1 MTEHS
6 GEAADRKPVII
17 MSAPN
22 GARRGTRDHPALPVT
37 APEIAACA
45 ESVVEAGAAV
55 LHLHVRNAE
64 GRHTLDAAVYR
75 TAIAAVRER
84 VGERVVIQ
92 VTSEAC
98 GLYSREQQMAV
109 VRELRPES
117 VSLALRELCP
127 DVASE
132 QDAAVF
138 FAWLRAHAIHP
149 QYILYSSAEVAR
161 FEDLRRRGIIADQ
174 RPFVLFVL
182 GRYSREL
189 AGNPADLD
197 LFCAALGDRAEWS
210 VCCFGVR
217 EHEAANRA
225 MLHGG
230 HVRVGF
236 ENNLHLPDGSLA
248 RDNAEL
254 VRLIAADA
262 ATSRRPLASAHD
274 VREWFA

>member
-1 MTEHS
+1 MTEAS
-6 GEAADRKPVII
+6 GVEANRKPVII

-22 GARRGTRDHPALPVT
+22 GARRGTQDHPALPVT
-37 APEIAACA
+37 PPQIAACA

-55 LHLHVRNAE
+55 LHLHVRDAE
-64 GRHTLDAAVYR
+64 GRHTLDADIYR

-84 VGERVVIQ
+84 VGDRVVIQ

-109 VRELRPES
+109 VRELRPEA

-127 DVASE
+127 GATSE
-132 QDAAVF
+132 QEVAAF
-138 FAWLRAHAIHP
+138 FAWLIANEVKA
-149 QYILYSSAEVAR
+149 QYILYSPEEATR
-161 FEDLRRRGIIADQ
+161 FEDLRRRGIIADEH
-174 RPFVLFVL
+174 PFVLFVL

-189 AGNPADLD
+189 AGDPADLD

-217 EHEAANRA
+217 EHEAAHRA
-225 MLHGG
+225 MMHGG

-236 ENNLHLPDGSLA
+236 ENNLHLPDGTLA

-254 VRLIAADA
+254 VRLVAVM
-262 ATSRRPLASAHD
+262 SRRPLASAHD